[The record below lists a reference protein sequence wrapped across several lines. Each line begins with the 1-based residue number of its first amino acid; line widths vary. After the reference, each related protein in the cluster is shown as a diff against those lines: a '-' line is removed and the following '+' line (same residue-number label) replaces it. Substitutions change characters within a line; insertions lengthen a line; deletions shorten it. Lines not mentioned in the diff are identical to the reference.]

1 MQPLGK
7 RSERAK
13 DLRRRIRRR
22 RDGEVIID
30 GSRLVD
36 DLVRWHV
43 PIRELY
49 LAESLVGSDASD
61 VWVAAALQAYILDDA
76 LLAQIAPTRSPQ
88 GVLAVVDE
96 PRLVPWEGRQGIG
109 LWLDGVQDP
118 GSLGAIVRVA
128 AGLGGE
134 SVLCGPACAD
144 PYGPT
149 AVRGA
154 AGAVFRLP
162 VSTGVSLSEA
172 ADLMR
177 RHGGEVWATG
187 LGGVPVDRW
196 RPAGPLLLLLGAEGS
211 GLSPEALVS
220 ADNTVSIELSRGIE
234 SLNVSVAA
242 GVLLARA
249 QSCKQ
254 DSISLNTQRPD

>member
-7 RSERAK
+7 RSERSK

-22 RDGEVIID
+22 RDGEVIVD

-36 DLVRWHV
+36 DLVRWRV

-49 LAESLVGSDASD
+49 LAASLAGSPAVED
-61 VWVAAALQAYILDDA
+61 WLAAASHAFVLDDA

-96 PRLVPWEGRQGIG
+96 PGLVPWEGRRGIG
-109 LWLDGVQDP
+109 LWLDGIQDP
-118 GSLGAIVRVA
+118 GNLGAIIRVA
-128 AGLGGE
+128 AGLDGQ

-172 ADLMR
+172 VDLVR
-177 RHGGEVWATG
+177 RQGGEVWATG
-187 LGGVPVDRW
+187 VGGVPVDRW
-196 RPAGPLLLLLGAEGS
+196 RPAGPLLLLLGAEGR
-211 GLSPEALVS
+211 GLSSEALAS
-220 ADNTVSIELSRGIE
+220 ADNTVSIELSRDIE

-242 GVLLARA
+242 GVLLASARY
-249 QSCKQ
+249 CKQ
-254 DSISLNTQRPD
+254 DSISLNVRRPD